1 MKTEVDWGTYIDSKG
16 LIEKNVKVSFG
27 TTEEMLEFYAGLG
40 EFQKGVCGSTMQNY
54 LILNSE
60 WVPVSEYHAY
70 LKGEEE

>member
-1 MKTEVDWGTYIDSKG
+1 MKTEVDWGTYIDGKG
-16 LIEKNVKVSFG
+16 LIEKNTKVSFD
-27 TTEEMLEFYAGLG
+27 TTEEMLEFYLSLG
-40 EFQKGVCGSTMQNY
+40 EFQKGVCGSTITNY